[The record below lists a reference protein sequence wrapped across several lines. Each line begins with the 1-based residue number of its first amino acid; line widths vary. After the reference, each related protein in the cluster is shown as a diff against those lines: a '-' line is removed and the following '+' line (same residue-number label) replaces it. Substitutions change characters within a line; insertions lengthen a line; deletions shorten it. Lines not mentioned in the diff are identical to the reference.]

1 MAIRRHTNAGPM
13 WTFGRLNA
21 ITIELLSI
29 ELVPKRT
36 ARRHRLMRRQRTDRH
51 FLWDTSA
58 VTIIAPPERRSRA
71 QHFEL

>member
-13 WTFGRLNA
+13 WKFGQLNA
-21 ITIELLSI
+21 ITVEFLSI
-29 ELVPKRT
+29 ELMPKRT

-58 VTIIAPPERRSRA
+58 VTIIAPPERHSRV